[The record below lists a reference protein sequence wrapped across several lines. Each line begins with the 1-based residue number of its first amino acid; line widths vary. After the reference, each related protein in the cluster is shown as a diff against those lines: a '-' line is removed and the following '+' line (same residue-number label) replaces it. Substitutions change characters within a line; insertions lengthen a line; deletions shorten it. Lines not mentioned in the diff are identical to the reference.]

1 MQDKYVGDV
10 GDFGKYGLLRSL
22 CMGSASSAQIKL
34 GVLWYLANSKI
45 DRNARG
51 KDGKHISY
59 LSKQGYEECD
69 PPLFRTLD
77 RIARDSDLFQ
87 LSDVKGIHRRYV
99 GKFGAG
105 IRAIETV
112 LPSGTKCFGEE
123 IPPSAGDARSQWFER
138 AYMQLEKRD
147 IVFLDP
153 DNGIFLGGNGA
164 PAKAGKYVL
173 PGEIETLWK
182 HGCSLVIYH
191 HLGRKDSHDNQI
203 KHISGELSKL
213 TEGASIWGLR
223 YRRGSSRA
231 FFILAQEKHH
241 EVIQKGIASMEEGY
255 WQKNNHFE
263 VTCRPLFSKYVNIS
277 RREKDFA

>member
-22 CMGSASSAQIKL
+22 CMGSASSAQLKL

-45 DRNARG
+45 DRNARE

-69 PPLFRTLD
+69 PTLFRAIGC
-77 RIARDSDLFQ
+77 IARNPALFQ
-87 LSDVKGIHRRYV
+87 ISDVKGTYRRYE
-99 GKFGAG
+99 GNFGAG

-123 IPPSAGDARSQWFER
+123 IPPSSGDGRSQWFER

-203 KHISGELSKL
+203 KRISGELSKL

-231 FFILAQEKHH
+231 FFVVAQHKHRKA
-241 EVIQKGIASMEEGY
+241 IQAGITFLENGN
-255 WQKNNHFE
+255 WCTNNHFE
-263 VTCRPLFSKYVNIS
+263 ITSKPFS
-277 RREKDFA
+277 R